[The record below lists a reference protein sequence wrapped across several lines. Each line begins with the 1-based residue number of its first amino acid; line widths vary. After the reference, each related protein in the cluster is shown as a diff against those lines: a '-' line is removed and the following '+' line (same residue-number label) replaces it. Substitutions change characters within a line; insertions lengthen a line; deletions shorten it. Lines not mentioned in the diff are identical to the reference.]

1 MIGKTK
7 LFFNYSINDARGVG
21 KKAGQPSPESF
32 RDVRGS
38 IFLP

>member
-21 KKAGQPSPESF
+21 KKAGQPKP
-32 RDVRGS
+32 VR
-38 IFLP
+38 